1 MNKKN
6 MRMISVIKEHK
17 KVVALT
23 AALCICAG
31 VYAATGG
38 SLMTGDHTKT
48 ASDEIPVHDGDVLVD
63 SLNVKE
69 EPEKSPD
76 TRRSESEL
84 VTSDD
89 VKELENTDTYFQ
101 ELRATMD
108 MDRNK
113 VISMLT
119 EAEASAATSQEKEAA
134 TKEKMQILKYMD
146 QEQTVEALITNKG
159 LPETF
164 VVLTDNGVTATVNSK
179 ELDQEMVTKICDI
192 IMRETG
198 RKATEIVVQDAAHK

>member
-1 MNKKN
+1 MSKK
-6 MRMISVIKEHK
+6 RTRVFSIIKDHK
-17 KVVALT
+17 KKFALLT
-23 AALCICAG
+23 MLCICAG
-31 VYAATGG
+31 VYTAVAGILPAQDALRTTG
-38 SLMTGDHTKT
+38 
-48 ASDEIPVHDGDVLVD
+48 DEIPVHDGDVLVD
-63 SLNVKE
+63 SLNVTE
-69 EPEKSPD
+69 EEEDNSNSKL
-76 TRRSESEL
+76 SESEL

-89 VKELENTDTYFQ
+89 VAELENTDTYFQ
-101 ELRATMD
+101 ELRATLD

-119 EAEASAATSQEKEAA
+119 ETEASAATSEEKEAA

-146 QEQTVEALITNKG
+146 QEQTVEALIANKG
-159 LPETF
+159 LPDTF

-198 RKATEIVVQDAAHK
+198 RSATEIVVQDAAHK